1 MGIFRK
7 IGGAIKNFATNAY
20 DKVKRGVQTVAP
32 KLLQIGSTGLG
43 ILSKVPGTVGQISQA
58 AKAGTDALNT
68 IVGNVPNEGAKN
80 KLNKILDKGTNI
92 VDKAGAAVNRVA
104 DKATPAIQTGM
115 NTVNTVNNIV
125 NK

>member
-1 MGIFRK
+1 MGFFRK
-7 IGGAIKNFATNAY
+7 IGGAIKRAATSTYNT
-20 DKVKRGVQTVAP
+20 VKRGVQTVAP

-43 ILSKVPGTVGQISQA
+43 ILSKIPGNVGAVSQA
-58 AKAGTDALNT
+58 AKAGTDALKT
-68 IVGNVPNEGAKN
+68 IVGNVPNQGAKD
-80 KLNKILDKGTNI
+80 KLTNILDKGSTF

-115 NTVNTVNNIV
+115 NAVNKVNNIV